1 MSVSLAS
8 LRVLVTSGHSVD
20 DDVVVVDVDIVVVVV
35 VDTGVVVI
43 YTKSLLTSVLCQCPW
58 RVYVYW

>member
-20 DDVVVVDVDIVVVVV
+20 DDDVVV

-43 YTKSLLTSVLCQCPW
+43 YTKSLLTSVLCQCHWP
-58 RVYVYW
+58 VYVYW

>member
-20 DDVVVVDVDIVVVVV
+20 DEYDGVVVVV

-58 RVYVYW
+58 PVYVYW

>member
-1 MSVSLAS
+1 MSVSLTS

-20 DDVVVVDVDIVVVVV
+20 DDDAVVVV

-43 YTKSLLTSVLCQCPW
+43 YTKSLLTSALCQCPW

>member
-20 DDVVVVDVDIVVVVV
+20 DEYDGVDV
-35 VDTGVVVI
+35 GVVVN
-43 YTKSLLTSVLCQCPW
+43 YDYCNLVS
-58 RVYVYW
+58 